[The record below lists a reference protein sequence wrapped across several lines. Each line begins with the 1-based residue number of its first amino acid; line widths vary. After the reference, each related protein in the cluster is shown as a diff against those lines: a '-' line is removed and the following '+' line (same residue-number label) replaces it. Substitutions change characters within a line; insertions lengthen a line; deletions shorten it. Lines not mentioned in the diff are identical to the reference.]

1 MYIYTYIYIYIY
13 IYIYMSCFKNL
24 LTKIVYAKGATYAK
38 PYARLTQLTHFRETI
53 NDFSKYVLSI

>member
-1 MYIYTYIYIYIY
+1 
-13 IYIYMSCFKNL
+13 MSCFKNL